1 MHFVKNRGEDA
12 AKLLL
17 YLSITTFIFFHAEK
31 KMDVETAIFYL
42 GLSAAIWTVVWFIY
56 VFVKDA
62 VTAARWKKP
71 SFPLPQHVQEDA
83 DLEIDWSDDPGDPSS
98 PIYSGN
104 IGLRSTSKS

>member
-1 MHFVKNRGEDA
+1 MHFVKNRGEGA

-17 YLSITTFIFFHAEK
+17 YLTITTFIFLHAD
-31 KMDVETAIFYL
+31 KMDGGTAIFYL
-42 GLSAAIWTVVWFIY
+42 GVSGAIWAVVWFIY

-71 SFPLPQHVQEDA
+71 AFPLPQHVQEDA
-83 DLEIDWSDDPGDPSS
+83 DLEIDWSNDPGDPSS

-104 IGLRSTSKS
+104 IGLRSTSKR